1 MKIHFKIIEVGKY
14 LHSISTLSCIVFVN
28 SIRRA
33 AGNSIL
39 ANAANYKCSK
49 CVMTQ
54 RNSKLQISGAL
65 KRPLSS
71 KFFNMKNFYK
81 ARAIL
86 LFTMDYF
93 FQLFQWRYL
102 LLYSKKYYTSAKS
115 FFKLLLLTF
124 VILRQESRKIHTVY
138 TLCYT
143 RLLHYLIFILV

>member
-1 MKIHFKIIEVGKY
+1 M
-14 LHSISTLSCIVFVN
+14 N

-49 CVMTQ
+49 RVMTQ

-65 KRPLSS
+65 KRPLFS

-81 ARAIL
+81 ATYFTFYNGL
-86 LFTMDYF
+86 LFSAFSVAAYMPSHL
-93 FQLFQWRYL
+93 LF
-102 LLYSKKYYTSAKS
+102 YSKKYYTSAKS

>member
-1 MKIHFKIIEVGKY
+1 MKYLGKY

-65 KRPLSS
+65 KRPLFS

-93 FQLFQWRYL
+93 FQLFQWRHTCHHIYFFIAKNTRASSNYYYL
-102 LLYSKKYYTSAKS
+102 HLSYYGKKVEKYTQYTHCVTLDYY
-115 FFKLLLLTF
+115 
-124 VILRQESRKIHTVY
+124 I
-138 TLCYT
+138 TL
-143 RLLHYLIFILV
+143 FSS